1 MNKFCTYLILLLTV
15 IFTACNTSE
24 VQITKHPENIV
35 KIDLDSIQ
43 NLGKLK
49 VLMEYS
55 PTSYFIYKGN
65 PMGFEYELLSKYA
78 QHIGVKLE
86 VIPLINNDSVLTD
99 INKGVADIAAANL
112 AITEER
118 LTKSQF
124 TAPVFITQQV
134 LIQRKPENWRKLK
147 KKELQKLLI
156 QSPLDLIDKTV
167 TISKESS
174 FYSRIKSLSN
184 EIGGTINI
192 NTVSGE
198 FSTEELIEKVATQ
211 EIKYTVADKNVA
223 KVSQWQ
229 YPNIDASLGIS
240 LDQRIA
246 WATRK
251 NSVQLTNSINE
262 WLVAYKK
269 TKRFKILYNKYFKNR
284 KGFNQR
290 INHNSYTLNS
300 GEISPFDKTLQQQA
314 PKIGWDWELLAAMIY
329 QESHFNN
336 AARGWGGSFGLM
348 QFMPV
353 TGAKFG
359 VDTNSTAQEN
369 IAAGVNYLKY
379 LDNYWEPIIVDT
391 TQRIRFILASYNVG
405 PGHLLD
411 ARRLAEK
418 YNKDPF
424 IWDDNVDFF
433 LLNKSK
439 PKYYKDEV
447 VRHGYCK
454 GFITYDY
461 VNEIINRYEHYKN
474 ITQNQQQSSKKDII
488 ISNNLAKR

>member
-1 MNKFCTYLILLLTV
+1 MNKFCTYLTLILLA
-15 IFTACNTSE
+15 IFSACNTSSVQEADHPQNE
-24 VQITKHPENIV
+24 VH
-35 KIDLDSIQ
+35 IDLDSIQ

-49 VLMEYS
+49 VLMEYNA
-55 PTSYFIYKGN
+55 TNYFIYKGN

-78 QHIGVKLE
+78 KHVGVDLE
-86 VIPLINNDSVLTD
+86 VIPIINNDSVFVEL
-99 INKGVADIAAANL
+99 NRGKADVIAANL

-118 LTKSQF
+118 LLKTNF
-124 TAPVFITQQV
+124 TEPVFITRQV
-134 LIQRKPENWRKLK
+134 LVQRKPEGWRKMRKSQL
-147 KKELQKLLI
+147 KKELL
-156 QSPLDLIDKTV
+156 QSPLDLVGKTV

-198 FSTEELIEKVATQ
+198 YSIEELIEKVATQ
-211 EIKYTVADKNVA
+211 EIQYTIADKNVA

-229 YPNIDASLGIS
+229 YPNIDASLAIS
-240 LDQRIA
+240 LDQKIA

-251 NSVQLTNSINE
+251 SSTKLTQSINE
-262 WLVAYKK
+262 WLEEFKK
-269 TKRFKILYNKYFKNR
+269 TKKFNLLYNKYFKNQ

-290 INHNSYTLNS
+290 ISHQYYTLTS
-300 GEISPFDKTLQQQA
+300 GAISPFDKTIQQEA
-314 PKIGWDWELLAAMIY
+314 SKINWDWELLAAMIY

-336 AARGWGGSFGLM
+336 KARGWGDSFGLM
-348 QFMPV
+348 QFMPI

-359 VDTNSTAQEN
+359 VDTNSTPQEN
-369 IAAGVNYLKY
+369 IVAGVKYLKY
-379 LDNYWEPIIVDT
+379 LDNYWEPIIADT

-418 YNKDPF
+418 HGKDPF
-424 IWDDNVDFF
+424 IWDNNVDFY

-454 GFITYDY
+454 GYITYNY
-461 VNEIINRYEHYKN
+461 VNEIIARYEHYKN
-474 ITQNQQQSSKKDII
+474 MSQLQHTLKKEL
-488 ISNNLAKR
+488 STENNLANL

>member
-1 MNKFCTYLILLLTV
+1 MNKFCTYLILLLAV
-15 IFTACNTSE
+15 IITACNTSG
-24 VQITKHPENIV
+24 VQNINHKSKV
-35 KIDLDSIQ
+35 IHKDLDSIKTQ
-43 NLGKLK
+43 G
-49 VLMEYS
+49 VLTAFLEYS

-65 PMGFEYELLSKYA
+65 PMGFEYELLKKYA
-78 QHIGVKLE
+78 SHIEVELE
-86 VIPLINNDSVLTD
+86 IIPIINNDSIFADL
-99 INKGVADIAAANL
+99 NKGNADILAANL

-118 LTKSQF
+118 LVECDF
-124 TAPVFITQQV
+124 THPLFITKQV
-134 LIQRKPENWRKLK
+134 LIQRKPEGWRKMKKAELK
-147 KKELQKLLI
+147 EKLL
-156 QSPLDLIDKTV
+156 QSPLDLADKTV
-167 TISKESS
+167 TIIKESS

-198 FSTEELIEKVATQ
+198 YSTEALIEKVATQ
-211 EIKYTVADKNVA
+211 EIQYTVADKNIA
-223 KVSQWQ
+223 MVSQWQ
-229 YPNIDASLGIS
+229 YPNIDASLSIS
-240 LDQRIA
+240 LDQKIA

-251 NSVQLTNSINE
+251 NATKLTTSINH
-262 WLVAYKK
+262 WLEDYQK
-269 TKRFKILYNKYFKNR
+269 TKKFKILHNKYFKNR
-284 KGFNQR
+284 KGFNKR
-290 INHNSYTLNS
+290 INHESYTLTS
-300 GEISPFDKTLQQQA
+300 GEISPYDKILQKEA

-336 AARGWGGSFGLM
+336 SARGWGNSFGLM

-369 IAAGVNYLKY
+369 IVAGIKYLKY
-379 LDNYWEPIIVDT
+379 LDNYWEPIIADT

-418 YNKDPF
+418 YGKDPF
-424 IWDDNVDFF
+424 IWNDNVDFF

-461 VNEIINRYEHYKN
+461 VNEIITRYEHYKN
-474 ITQNQQQSSKKDII
+474 MTQNQQQSLKKDMI

>member
-1 MNKFCTYLILLLTV
+1 MAVF
-15 IFTACNTSE
+15 FTACNTSE
-24 VQITKHPENIV
+24 VQNIPHQKLAV
-35 KIDLDSIQ
+35 NIDLDSIQ
-43 NLGKLK
+43 STRKLK
-49 VLMEYS
+49 ALIEYS

-65 PMGFEYELLSKYA
+65 PMGFEYELLNKYA
-78 QHIGVKLE
+78 KHIGVELE
-86 VIPLINNDSVLTD
+86 VIPLINNDSVFTN
-99 INKGVADIAAANL
+99 INNGLADIAAANL

-124 TAPVFITQQV
+124 TLPIFITKQV

-147 KKELQKLLI
+147 KTDLQEQLL
-156 QSPLDLIDKTV
+156 QSPLDLINKTV
-167 TISKESS
+167 TISKGSS

-211 EIKYTVADKNVA
+211 EIKYTIADKNVA
-223 KVSQWQ
+223 MVSQWQ
-229 YPNIDASLGIS
+229 YPNIDANLSIS
-240 LDQRIA
+240 LDQQIA
-246 WATRK
+246 WATRPNAK
-251 NSVQLTNSINE
+251 QLTKSINN
-262 WLVAYKK
+262 WLSDYKK
-269 TKRFKILYNKYFKNR
+269 TKHFKILYNKYFKNR
-284 KGFNQR
+284 QGFNKR
-290 INHNSYTLNS
+290 VNHNSYTLKS
-300 GEISPFDKTLQQQA
+300 GEISPYDNILQQEA

-336 AARGWGGSFGLM
+336 AARGWGNSFGLM

-369 IAAGVNYLKY
+369 IVAGVKYLKY
-379 LDNYWEPIIVDT
+379 LDNYWEPIIADT

-424 IWDDNVDFF
+424 VWDNNVDFF

-461 VNEIINRYEHYKN
+461 VNEIISRYEHYKN
-474 ITQNQQQSSKKDII
+474 ITQNQQQSLKKELI
-488 ISNNLAKR
+488 ISNNLAKL